1 MAESREMP
9 DARETVL
16 ITWPDWIQEAVA
28 FGTRYETDDDRMR
41 LAIEL
46 SRQNVVRG
54 TGGPFG
60 AAIFEHSTGALIS
73 VGVNSVVRLNNSA
86 LHAEMLAIMMAQ
98 HRLGSFTL
106 AASPTASYDLVSS
119 CDPCAM
125 CLGAVLWS
133 GVRRM
138 VTGADRDDAT
148 ALSFEEGPVFLQSYT
163 YLQERGVAI
172 TRSVLR
178 QEAAAVLELYRRQG
192 GQIYNA

>member
-1 MAESREMP
+1 MP
-9 DARETVL
+9 DGRDEVVV
-16 ITWPDWIQEAVA
+16 TWPDWVREVVI
-28 FGTRYETDDDRMR
+28 FGARYESDEDRMR

-46 SRQNVVRG
+46 ARQNVLRQ

-60 AAIFEHSTGALIS
+60 AAIFERATGALLS
-73 VGVNSVVRLNNSA
+73 VGVNSVVRLNNST
-86 LHAEMLAIMMAQ
+86 LHAEMLAIMTAE

-106 AASPTASYDLVSS
+106 AGSPDVSYELASS

-133 GVRRM
+133 GVRRL
-138 VTGADRDDAT
+138 VSGADRDDAT
-148 ALSFEEGPVFLQSYT
+148 ALNFEEGPVFPQSYA

-172 TRSVLR
+172 RRGVLR
-178 QEAAAVLELYRRQG
+178 QEAAGVLDLYRRQG

>member
-1 MAESREMP
+1 MAESRVMP
-9 DARETVL
+9 DPRETVL
-16 ITWPDWIQEAVA
+16 VTWPEWIQETVA

-46 SRQNVVRG
+46 ARQNVVRG

-60 AAIFEHSTGALIS
+60 AAIFERSTGALLS

-86 LHAEMLAIMMAQ
+86 LHAEMLAVMMAQ
-98 HRLGSFTL
+98 HRLGSYTL
-106 AASPTASYDLVSS
+106 AGSPSASYELVSS

-133 GVRRM
+133 GVGRM

-148 ALSFEEGPVFLQSYT
+148 ALGFEEGPVFPQSYV
-163 YLQERGVAI
+163 YLQERGVAV
-172 TRSVLR
+172 TRGVLR
-178 QEAAAVLELYRRQG
+178 QEAASVLELYRRQG

>member
-1 MAESREMP
+1 MTESPVMS
-9 DARETVL
+9 DAGEAVL
-16 ITWPDWIQEAVA
+16 VTWPDWIHEIVS

-41 LAIEL
+41 VAIEL
-46 SRQNVVRG
+46 ARQNVLRD

-60 AAIFEHSTGALIS
+60 AAIFERATGALIS
-73 VGVNSVVRLNNSA
+73 VGVNSVVRLNNST

-98 HRLGSFTL
+98 HRLGSYTL
-106 AASPTASYDLVSS
+106 AGSSSSYELVSS

-148 ALSFEEGPVFLQSYT
+148 ALSFEEGPVFPQSYA
-163 YLQERGVAI
+163 YLEERGVSI

-178 QEAAAVLELYRRQG
+178 QEAAGVLELYRRQG

>member
-1 MAESREMP
+1 MP

-16 ITWPDWIQEAVA
+16 ITWPEWIQETVA
-28 FGTRYETDDDRMR
+28 FGTRYETDEDRMR

-46 SRQNVVRG
+46 SRQNVLRG

-98 HRLGSFTL
+98 HCLGSYTL
-106 AASPTASYDLVSS
+106 AASSTTSYDLVSS

-138 VTGADRDDAT
+138 ITGADREDAT
-148 ALSFEEGPVFLQSYT
+148 ALSFEEGPVFPQSYT
-163 YLQERGVAI
+163 YLQERGIAI

>member
-1 MAESREMP
+1 MSDMSAAVS
-9 DARETVL
+9 
-16 ITWPDWIQEAVA
+16 ITWPEWIHETIT
-28 FGTRYETDDDRMR
+28 FGTRYGTDHDRMR

-46 SRQNVVRG
+46 ARQNVVRG

-60 AAIFEHSTGALIS
+60 AAIFERSTGALLS

-86 LHAEMLAIMMAQ
+86 LHAEMLAIMMAE
-98 HRLGSFTL
+98 HRLGSYTL
-106 AASPTASYDLVSS
+106 AGSSSGSYELVSS

-133 GVRRM
+133 GVRRL

-148 ALSFEEGPVFLQSYT
+148 ALSFEEGPVFPQSYV
-163 YLQERGVAI
+163 YLQERGVEI

>member
-1 MAESREMP
+1 MSDTSA
-9 DARETVL
+9 AVL
-16 ITWPDWIQEAVA
+16 VTWPEWVHELVT
-28 FGTRYETDDDRMR
+28 FGTRYETDQDRMR

-46 SRQNVVRG
+46 ARQNVVRA

-60 AAIFEHSTGALIS
+60 AAIFDSATGALVS

-98 HRLGSFTL
+98 HRLGSYTL
-106 AASPTASYDLVSS
+106 AGSPPVSYDLVSS

-138 VTGADRDDAT
+138 ITGADRDDAT
-148 ALSFEEGPVFLQSYT
+148 ALSFEEGPVFPQSYR
-163 YLQERGVAI
+163 YLEERGVTI